1 MNCSDETML
10 FKKIEDETITPAE
23 ILKDVYTSLR
33 QKGYNPTE
41 QLVGY
46 LSSGDPTYIT
56 HYNDARN
63 TIRRVKRYDILEEL
77 VSEYVKSKGL

>member
-56 HYNDARN
+56 NYNDARN